1 MDGNRMFG
9 LIEKL
14 NFVRVSGTPEEK
26 KAAEIIRDEA
36 ASFGFKTE
44 IEEFKTKDGKVS
56 ETVLEVLEPYHKVYT
71 AIAHRR
77 SACVDGTFDAYYAED
92 ALDVNLIG
100 ASGKAIYIN
109 TPVNK
114 KNYARLLKASPAC
127 VIVGNGDLRDHE
139 DETDL
144 IQGMLR
150 PILTDD
156 FDERLCAVE
165 VRMKDLFEMIK
176 LGASKM
182 RVKVVS
188 EDFENTS
195 RIVTGVIEGSDRKEE
210 IISFVGHM
218 DSTQYSHGCY
228 DNAAGSALIMELA
241 RCFMENKPRRTL
253 RFIWAGSEER
263 GLLGSKYFVKAHE
276 DEVKKTRLCVNCD
289 LAGSIAG
296 HEAAI
301 VTGPDSLT
309 RHIDMMMKE
318 AGYAVETRTDTYS
331 SDCIPFADSGVPAV
345 SILRFGAPGMSY
357 IHNRHDVIDYVW
369 APAMQKTGDILHLF
383 ATKMDGAEF
392 FPVERVIPDEM
403 VKKVDEYLQ
412 KKK

>member
-1 MDGNRMFG
+1 MDGNRIYS
-9 LIEKL
+9 LVEKL
-14 NFVRVSGTPEEK
+14 NFVRVSGTPEEA

-44 IEEFKTKDGKVS
+44 IETFTTQDGKVS
-56 ETVLEVLEPYHKVYT
+56 ETVLEVLEPYHKIYT
-71 AIAHRR
+71 AVAHRR
-77 SACVDGTFDAYYAED
+77 SASVDGVFDAYYAED

-100 ASGKAIYIN
+100 AKGKAIYIN

-114 KNYARLLKASPAC
+114 KNYARLVKASPTC
-127 VIVGNGDLRDHE
+127 VIVGNGDMLDHE

-150 PILTDD
+150 PVLTDD
-156 FDERLCAVE
+156 FEERLCAVE
-165 VRMKDLFEMIK
+165 VRMKDLFEMIR

-195 RIVTGVIEGSDRKEE
+195 RIVTGMIEGSDRSGE

-241 RCFMENKPRRTL
+241 RHFMQNKPRRSL

-276 DEVKKTRLCVNCD
+276 EEVGKTRLCVNCD

-331 SDCIPFADSGVPAV
+331 SDCIPFADCGVPAV

-357 IHNRHDVIDYVW
+357 IHNRNDIIDYVW
-369 APAMQKTGDILHLF
+369 APALQKTADILHLF
-383 ATKMDGAEF
+383 VTNMDKAEF
-392 FPVERVIPDEM
+392 FPVEREIPADM
-403 VKKVDEYLQ
+403 VKKIDEYLM

>member
-1 MDGNRMFG
+1 MDENRMYS

-14 NFVRVSGTPEEK
+14 NFVRVSGTPEEE
-26 KAAEIIRDEA
+26 KAARIIRDEA

-44 IEEFKTKDGKVS
+44 IEEFKTQDGRVDLT
-56 ETVLEVLEPYHKVYT
+56 ELEVLEPYHKTYT

-77 SACVDGTFDAYYAED
+77 SASVDGTFDAYYAED

-100 ASGKAIYIN
+100 AQGKAIYIN

-114 KNYARLLKASPAC
+114 KNFARLMKAAPAC
-127 VIVGNGDLRDHE
+127 VIVGNGDVRDRE

-150 PILTDD
+150 PVLTDD
-156 FDERLCAVE
+156 YEERMCAVE
-165 VRMKDLFEMIK
+165 VRMKDLFEMIR

-195 RIVTGVIEGSDRKEE
+195 RIVTGIIEGSDRKDE

-241 RCFMENKPRRTL
+241 RYFMENKPRRTL

-276 DEVKKTRLCVNCD
+276 DEVRKTRLCVNCD

-345 SILRFGAPGMSY
+345 SILRFGAPGMSF
-357 IHNRHDVIDYVW
+357 IHNRYDVIDYVW
-369 APAMQKTGDILHLF
+369 APALKKTGEILKLF
-383 ATKMDGAEF
+383 AVKMDGSEF
-392 FPVERVIPDEM
+392 FPVERVIPEEM
-403 VKKVDEYLQ
+403 VKKVDEYLS